1 VSIARSLFLKGLG
14 PVALS
19 RPALALLAIGL
30 ACQAISLILFKK
42 KLA

>member
-14 PVALS
+14 FPALW
-19 RPALALLAIGL
+19 RPALALLVIGL